1 MGKRRTSCKK
11 ATKLEWHSIQLLQR
25 KGQQAKPARPRSKWS
40 RERQGKAQRYSL
52 PHCIH
57 LSWWEYRQT
66 SRLVWWERWGN
77 LKAARWEV
85 CTDKAQR
92 EAGHLLSKKWDSTL
106 LSTWTATTF
115 WCSYDALKTIYGPQ
129 SSGTSL
135 LLRAHRTSL
144 LTEKNTILVTRVE
157 HYNSVLNRPSFINV
171 QAIVRYL
178 KRRSTIPCQS
188 QP

>member
-1 MGKRRTSCKK
+1 MRKRRTSCKK

-25 KGQQAKPARPRSKWS
+25 KGQQAKPARSRSKSS

-52 PHCIH
+52 PHRIH

-77 LKAARWEV
+77 LKAARWEA

-115 WCSYDALKTIYGPQ
+115 DTPMMPW
-129 SSGTSL
+129 
-135 LLRAHRTSL
+135 
-144 LTEKNTILVTRVE
+144 
-157 HYNSVLNRPSFINV
+157 RPSMDLSPL
-171 QAIVRYL
+171 AHHYYL
-178 KRRSTIPCQS
+178 ELTGHLYSLRRIPS
-188 QP
+188 WSHEWNITTVS